1 MILAPS
7 ALLYSNTLVFHCISH
22 LGNLFDPMESFNSKN
37 VDIFSNIL
45 VSRYAE
51 YHMSTILG
59 SGVHSAVCSDDGI
72 REQD

>member
-1 MILAPS
+1 
-7 ALLYSNTLVFHCISH
+7 
-22 LGNLFDPMESFNSKN
+22 LGSLCDPMESFNSKN

-59 SGVHSAVCSDDGI
+59 SGCHVHSAVCSDDGI
-72 REQD
+72 REQDRFCS